1 MDFLRALV
9 RLPVA
14 LIVGLWR
21 FVVFLLRM
29 LGVALSFVV
38 GRVNWQAPAWM
49 LAIERGGVAGANA
62 VRANPGR
69 AAAVVGTLALVVGG
83 GWFGYR
89 AWRDRPRPPEP
100 VAVTFAVTAPRTT
113 NYESEPTDVAP
124 LQVQFSGSVAPIDKV
139 GKEVADGIA
148 MTPPVAGTWT
158 WNGDKALTFAPKED
172 WPVGQAFKVRF
183 DKAKLFAPQ
192 VRVPEDHFDFSSA
205 PFVVSVA
212 NAEFYQD
219 PQDAAAKKTIMQL
232 HFTHPVDTAE
242 FEKRLSL
249 ELVNAKGKPEPR
261 KFVVNYDK
269 LKLNAFVHS
278 EPLAVPKD
286 PTSVRLTVAEGV
298 RAARGGTGS
307 VGAITANASV
317 PGLYSLG
324 LASADLTL
332 VDNARFEP
340 EQVLLLELTRAVGEK
355 EIVGATKAWL
365 LPVYNPK
372 TPEAERN
379 GPWSWSYDEVDEKV
393 LKESEPLALD
403 PVAAELE
410 YSTTQSFKYRA
421 DPGRYVYVQVGK
433 GLRAFGGYQLADAQR
448 NVLRVPDYARMLRF
462 MADGALLSLSGEKRV
477 AVVSRNVPGMK
488 LEIARVL
495 PDQLQH
501 LVTFNQ
507 NTFAKPELGALS
519 PDQITDRFEQ
529 KIAFSTDDPVKA
541 HYEGVDLGR
550 YLADGKRGVFLLKLS
565 DYDPASDQPA
575 EAKPDEYS
583 APDESA
589 GDEGEGEEFEGAGEE
604 VYAEENPE
612 VSDKRFIVVTDL
624 GLIVKKNMD
633 GTLDAF
639 VQSIANGRPVDGAS
653 IEVLGKNGQTLLRE
667 ATDHDG
673 RAHFGALDGYTREK
687 SPALFVVKKGDDLSF
702 LPVNG
707 HDRRLDFSRFDVGGI
722 KNARN
727 AGQLSAYLF
736 SDRGLYRPGD
746 TFHIGMIV
754 RAADWTKPIVGV
766 PLEAEILDARGLSVE
781 RRKLRLGEVGFEELA
796 YTTQET
802 SPTGSWTINL
812 SLVKDDGLTQP
823 IGSTTVQV
831 KEFLPDRMK
840 ATARLSQEVIEGWI
854 KPENLSARVS
864 LMNLFGTP
872 AQNRRVEA
880 TLTLSPVL
888 PVFRSYPQHVFHDPQ
903 RAKEGYS
910 EPLGEQ
916 TTNDKGEAEFPLDLA
931 KYGTASYRLH
941 FLAKGYEPEGGRSVS
956 AEAASLVSSL
966 DYLVGAK
973 VIDNL
978 DYVNR
983 GDVRTVNLIAIDPS
997 AKRTAVEGLKAVL
1010 VERRYVSVLTKQ
1022 DSGVYK
1028 YESRLKEIPVKEE
1041 PLTIPAAG
1049 IDFKLAT
1056 GEPGD
1061 YSLVVKN
1068 NRGEALNQVSY
1079 SVAGEANLARSLERN
1094 AELQL
1099 ALSKKDYAP
1108 GEDVEIAVRAPYA
1121 GSGLITIERDK
1132 VYAHAWFT
1140 SKTTGSVQKIR
1151 VPADFEGNGYVN
1163 VQYVRDAASNEVF
1176 MSPMSYGVA
1185 PFSVNRDARRNA
1197 FSVASPAWVKPGD
1210 TLTMKVTA
1218 GTPSRVAV
1226 FAVDEGILQ
1235 VARYKLGDPLDHF
1248 FQKRMLEVSTSQILD
1263 LILPEFARLAGMA
1276 APGGDADGLL
1286 GKHLNPFKKKRKP
1299 PVAYW
1304 SGIVEVS
1311 GEHEFKY
1318 AIPDEFNGKLRV
1330 MAVAVAPDRIGT
1342 FETSTTVR
1350 GDFVLSPNVPSMV
1363 APGDEF
1369 EVSVGVAN
1377 NLTGLAG
1384 KELPVAVKL
1393 EPTKD
1398 VEAVGEPAQTLNL
1411 GEGREGVVVFRLR
1424 AKGEPGAAALKF
1436 TASSGEKAARMSVD
1450 LSVRPAV
1457 PYRTEVAVGNIGKG
1471 DAQVKPL
1478 RTMFDA
1484 YAKRDASASYVPLVL
1499 ARGLAS
1505 YLDSFPHK
1513 CTEQLLSAAIPAMVF
1528 DKRPEFGK
1536 LVTRGDDV
1544 RTPAEAFKVIVAVLR
1559 SRQNAEGGFGLW
1571 SASPDAVRYV
1581 SVYATLFLLEAKE
1594 RGFVVPQDL
1603 VDRANNYVAQ
1613 LAADESDGSL
1623 EGLRERAFAVYVLT
1637 RQGKVTTNAL
1647 ATLRQRLEDRYAQV
1661 WKTDIAASYV
1671 AATLQLLKE
1680 EKEAAK
1686 LIAGPEGVLKRTA
1699 EESGW
1704 HYARYYDPL
1713 IRDTGTLYLVAR
1725 HFPERAKALPP
1736 QALANIVRAL
1746 QKGWFNTL
1754 SSATTILALDTY
1766 ATSVGSLGGD
1776 NLALAE
1782 VAADGKSKPLGKAE
1796 GLVVRGAFGAGA
1808 AAVSIANAADLSA
1821 WYTVAQT
1828 GYDRTLPD
1836 KEIKEGIEI
1845 VRELTD
1851 ANGRAVAKVGLGD
1864 EVYVHIKIRSTRG
1877 DGIGSVAI
1885 VDLLPGGFEPVQEIP
1900 AAPNPDENADG
1911 AEATEAA
1918 TNAQTV
1924 WRGSVGLPTSTWMPE
1939 YADVRD
1945 DRVVIYGTATTD
1957 VREFV
1962 YRIKATNAGS
1972 FVVPPPYGES
1982 MYERTVQAQGKG
1994 GRITVE
2000 RPQ

>member
-1 MDFLRALV
+1 M
-9 RLPVA
+9 
-14 LIVGLWR
+14 
-21 FVVFLLRM
+21 
-29 LGVALSFVV
+29 
-38 GRVNWQAPAWM
+38 
-49 LAIERGGVAGANA
+49 
-62 VRANPGR
+62 
-69 AAAVVGTLALVVGG
+69 
-83 GWFGYR
+83 
-89 AWRDRPRPPEP
+89 
-100 VAVTFAVTAPRTT
+100 T
-113 NYESEPTDVAP
+113 NYEAEQIDVAP
-124 LQVQFSGSVAPIDKV
+124 LVVQFTQSVAPIDKV
-139 GKEVADGIA
+139 GKEVTDGIA
-148 MTPPVAGTWT
+148 VTPPVAGTWS
-158 WNGDKALTFAPKED
+158 WSGDRQLRFVPKED
-172 WPVGQAFKVRF
+172 WPVGQPYKVRF

-192 VRVPEDHFDFSSA
+192 VRVPEDHVDFSTA
-205 PFVVSVA
+205 PFTVTLA

-219 PQDAAAKKTIMQL
+219 PQDAAAKKSIMQL
-232 HFTHPVDTAE
+232 RFSHPVDTAE
-242 FEKRLSL
+242 FEKHVAL
-249 ELVNAKGKPEPR
+249 EMPDAKGKPQPR
-261 KFVVNYDK
+261 KFVVSYDK

-286 PTSVRLTVAEGV
+286 PARVTLTVADGV

-307 VGAITANASV
+307 TGKVTGSVDV

-332 VDNARFEP
+332 VDNAKFEP
-340 EQVLLLELTRAVGEK
+340 EQVMLLELTRAVGEK
-355 EIVGATKAWL
+355 DIVAATKAWL
-365 LPVYNPK
+365 LPVDNPK
-372 TPEAERN
+372 IPEEQRS
-379 GPWSWSYDEVDEKV
+379 GPWTWSYGEVDEKV
-393 LKESEPLALD
+393 LKASEPLALE
-403 PVAAELE
+403 PVASELD

-421 DPGRYVYVQVGK
+421 DPGRYVYVQIGK

-448 NVLRVPDYARMLRF
+448 NVLRVPDYAKMLRF

-507 NTFAKPELGALS
+507 NTFAQPELGALS

-529 KIAFSTDDPVKA
+529 KVAFSTDDPTKA

-565 DYDPASDQPA
+565 DYDPASDRTV

-583 APDESA
+583 APDAS
-589 GDEGEGEEFEGAGEE
+589 AGEE
-604 VYAEENPE
+604 EGEVYEGDGEYTEESYSE
-612 VSDKRFIVVTDL
+612 LTDKRFIVVTDL
-624 GLIVKKNMD
+624 GVIVKKNMD
-633 GTLDAF
+633 GSLDAF
-639 VQSIANGRPVDGAS
+639 VQSIASGHPVDGAS
-653 IEVLGKNGQTLLRE
+653 IEVLGKNGQTLVRE
-667 ATDHDG
+667 STDATG
-673 RAHFGALDGYTREK
+673 LAHFGALDGYTREK
-687 SPALFVVKKGDDLSF
+687 TPSLFVVKKGDDLSF

-722 KNARN
+722 KNARS
-727 AGQLSAYLF
+727 AGQLGAYLF

-754 RAADWTKPIVGV
+754 RAADWTKPLAGV

-781 RRKLRLGEVGFEELA
+781 RRKLRLSDVGFEELA

-802 SPTGSWTINL
+802 SPTGAWTVNL
-812 SLVKDDGLTQP
+812 SLVKDDGLTQM

-840 ATARLSQEVIEGWI
+840 ATARLSQEVVEGWI
-854 KPENLSARVS
+854 KPDNLSARVN

-880 TLTLSPVL
+880 TLTLSPSL
-888 PVFRSYPQHVFHDPQ
+888 PVFRSFPQHVFHDPQ

-910 EPLGEQ
+910 EPLGEA
-916 TTNDKGEAEFPLDLA
+916 TTDENGNVEFPLDLS

-941 FLAKGYEPEGGRSVS
+941 FLAKGYEAEGGRSVS
-956 AEAASLVSSL
+956 AETASLVSSL

-983 GDVRTVNLIAIDPS
+983 GDVRSVNLIAIDPT
-997 AKRTAVEGLKAVL
+997 AKRTAVDGLKAVL

-1028 YESRLKEIPVKEE
+1028 YESRLKEIPVREE
-1041 PLTIPAAG
+1041 PLAIPAGG
-1049 IDFKLAT
+1049 IDYRLAT
-1056 GEPGD
+1056 DEPGD
-1061 YSLVVKN
+1061 WALVVKN
-1068 NRGEALNQVSY
+1068 NRGEALNQVTW

-1108 GEDVEIAVRAPYA
+1108 GEEIEIAVRAPYA

-1163 VQYVRDAASNEVF
+1163 VQYVRDAASDEVF
-1176 MSPMSYGVA
+1176 MAPMSYGVA
-1185 PFSVNRDARRNA
+1185 PFSVNRAARRNTFA
-1197 FSVASPAWVKPGD
+1197 VTSPALVKPGD
-1210 TLTMKVTA
+1210 ALTMKVTTGA
-1218 GTPSRVAV
+1218 KSRVAV

-1235 VARYKLGDPLDHF
+1235 VARYKLGDPLDYF

-1304 SGIVEVS
+1304 SGIVDVD
-1311 GEHEFKY
+1311 GEREFKY
-1318 AIPDEFNGKLRV
+1318 AIPDDYNGKLRV

-1342 FETSTTVR
+1342 SETSTTVR
-1350 GDFVLSPNVPSMV
+1350 GDFVLTPNVPAMV

-1393 EPTKD
+1393 EPSKD
-1398 VEAVGEPAQTLNL
+1398 VEAVGEAAQTLTL

-1424 AKGEPGAAALKF
+1424 AKGEPGAATLKF
-1436 TASSGEKAARMSVD
+1436 AASSGDKAARMAVD

-1457 PYRTEVAVGNIGKG
+1457 AYRTEVAVGNLGRG
-1471 DAQVKPL
+1471 SAEVKPL

-1484 YAKRDASASYVPLVL
+1484 YAKREASASYVPLVL

-1513 CTEQLLSAAIPAMVF
+1513 CTEQLISAALPAMVF

-1536 LVTRGDDV
+1536 LVVRGDDA
-1544 RTPAEAFKVIVAVLR
+1544 RTPADAFRVIVAVLR

-1581 SVYATLFLLEAKE
+1581 SVYATLFLIEAKE

-1623 EGLRERAFAVYVLT
+1623 EGLRERAFAIYVLT

-1647 ATLRQRLEDRYAQV
+1647 ASLRQRLNDRYPQQ
-1661 WKTDIAASYV
+1661 WPTDIAAAHV
-1671 AATLQLLKE
+1671 AATLKLLKE
-1680 EKEAAK
+1680 DKEADK
-1686 LIAGPEGVLKRTA
+1686 LIAGPQGVLTRTA
-1699 EESGW
+1699 EESQW
-1704 HYARYYDPL
+1704 QYTRYYDPL
-1713 IRDTGTLYLVAR
+1713 IRDTGTLYLVAK
-1725 HFPERAKALPP
+1725 HFPERAKAMPP
-1736 QALANIVRAL
+1736 QALQNIVRAL

-1851 ANGRAVAKVGLGD
+1851 ANGRVVAKVGLGD